1 MESTLKELL
10 TYLWDSLSVKP
21 GRSVIAP
28 GVETVWDDCCSG
40 QLAVRLAGSRIVYS
54 KDICPIAL
62 ENTIEVELVR
72 CVASLED
79 DGEAPS
85 ENVVTAD
92 ALQILKDMRELGCAL
107 QNYDPTDKQVHR
119 VLLSEYTPTPLE
131 GGCGGGKWSL
141 TMRTGISW
149 LA

>member
-10 TYLWDSLSVKP
+10 THLWNSLSYKP
-21 GRSVIAP
+21 GRALIAP
-28 GVETVWDDCCSG
+28 GVEAVWDDCCEG
-40 QLAVRLAGSRIVYS
+40 QLSVRLSGTRMVYS

-62 ENTIEVELVR
+62 EHTLEVELVR
-72 CVASLED
+72 CVATLED

-85 ENVVTAD
+85 DTAVTAD
-92 ALQILKDMRELGCAL
+92 ALQILKDMRELGCAIS
-107 QNYDPTDKQVHR
+107 NYEPTDTAVHR
-119 VLLSEYTPTPLE
+119 TLLSEYTPTPLE

-141 TMRTGISW
+141 TMRTGLSW